1 MTYPNPR
8 WTADFED
15 QVLTK
20 AARAHLP
27 DFPENNIGKPREATS
42 AAEHSALA
50 AYYISA
56 ASHDLY
62 IVQVVAHAL
71 TQPFTQD
78 FDLQV
83 ILSRQLG
90 DDGFHAEVEKQW
102 AAAHQTAGPVAAINA
117 RVHDALARLG
127 DLPYRSLA
135 GFIAFEFHYEVY
147 EIARLKLARRTGNIV
162 DSMTRSF
169 LEGRLGPDEE
179 WHRIQIIEW
188 WLNHLEAQSTSERKN
203 LIDEVID
210 ADNEI
215 QLRLHDYLHEKYRS
229 SHDAFGTQLDS
240 YIDIYDGFRKHTLSA
255 LLNIDPEKLPPLRSL
270 GDRSFD
276 RHFSR

>member
-1 MTYPNPR
+1 MTYANPR
-8 WTADFED
+8 WTVDFED
-15 QVLTK
+15 QVLTNV
-20 AARAHLP
+20 ARARLP
-27 DFPENNIGKPREATS
+27 DFPENRIGKPREAIS
-42 AAEHSALA
+42 PEEHAALA

-62 IVQVVAHAL
+62 IVQVVARAL
-71 TQPFTQD
+71 AQPYAQD

-90 DDGFHAEVEKQW
+90 DDGFHAGVEKEW
-102 AAAHQTAGPVAAINA
+102 AAAHQAAYPIPAINA
-117 RVHDALARLG
+117 RVRVALARLG

-147 EIARLKLARRTGNIV
+147 EIARLKLARRTGSIF
-162 DSMTRSF
+162 DPMTRSF
-169 LEGRLGPDEE
+169 LENRLVPDEE

-188 WLNHLEAQSTSERKN
+188 WFNHLDAQSPSERKN

-229 SHDAFGTQLDS
+229 SHDAFGTQLDF
-240 YIDIYDGFRKHTLSA
+240 YVDIYDGFRKHTLSA
-255 LLNIDPEKLPPLRSL
+255 LLDTGPEKLPALRSL
-270 GDRSFD
+270 GDR
-276 RHFSR
+276 